1 MAPKSNLP
9 NNNGNCKTLSWTRVK
24 DDALVD
30 AFMHEYE
37 KGNKVSDIFGATTYE
52 NIAVELTAL
61 FGNKVDK
68 MEIKNRWKTLKRN
81 FTEYYDIFKGG
92 MSGFSWNSTTQI
104 WDAESEV
111 WDAFIESKPKAS
123 NWKNVP
129 FPNYEKM
136 LILYE
141 HESEILKEA
150 RKQISSITNED
161 FGENIQ
167 EIDARV
173 ARNEMTLES
182 FHVTY
187 DFSAPETQLSDLSPI
202 TNGGKRTKLRVVKN
216 RHTTKSLNSKNQ

>member
-111 WDAFIESKPKAS
+111 WDAFIEVTFDENFAF
-123 NWKNVP
+123 KN
-129 FPNYEKM
+129 
-136 LILYE
+136 IL
-141 HESEILKEA
+141 LMNNC
-150 RKQISSITNED
+150 ITFIN
-161 FGENIQ
+161 
-167 EIDARV
+167 
-173 ARNEMTLES
+173 
-182 FHVTY
+182 HV
-187 DFSAPETQLSDLSPI
+187 FS
-202 TNGGKRTKLRVVKN
+202 VK
-216 RHTTKSLNSKNQ
+216 TKSIKLEKCTISKL

>member
-1 MAPKSNLP
+1 M
-9 NNNGNCKTLSWTRVK
+9 
-24 DDALVD
+24 
-30 AFMHEYE
+30 F
-37 KGNKVSDIFGATTYE
+37 F
-52 NIAVELTAL
+52 
-61 FGNKVDK
+61 
-68 MEIKNRWKTLKRN
+68 
-81 FTEYYDIFKGG
+81 
-92 MSGFSWNSTTQI
+92 Q
-104 WDAESEV
+104 
-111 WDAFIESKPKAS
+111 SKPKAS

-141 HESEILKEA
+141 HGSEILKEA

-161 FGENIQ
+161 FVESIQ

-202 TNGGKRTKLRVVKN
+202 TNGGKRKKLRVVKN
-216 RHTTKSLNSKNQ
+216 RQTTKLLNSKNQ